1 MKTLVA
7 LVGTKYRG
15 AEMLALLAALPQGEP
30 LELRR
35 EAGNKY
41 DANAVQVWARGYLIG
56 YVPKTQNRELAIA
69 MDAAITRRPLIDES
83 RVFPGKLAI
92 DGGKQPL
99 IEIDEE
105 DLK

>member
-15 AEMLALLAALPQGEP
+15 AEMLALLASLPQGEP

-35 EAGNKY
+35 EVNNKH
-41 DANAVQVWARGYLIG
+41 DVNAVQVWARGSLIG
-56 YVPKTQNRELAIA
+56 YIPKTQNRDIALA
-69 MDAAITRRPLIDES
+69 MDAAS
-83 RVFPGKLAI
+83 VVPGKLAI